1 MKDLGEEMVAHIGE
15 NSFDGTR
22 LAWKKHYKKKTYL
35 QNGKCSL

>member
-22 LAWKKHYKKKTYL
+22 LAWKKHL
-35 QNGKCSL
+35 L